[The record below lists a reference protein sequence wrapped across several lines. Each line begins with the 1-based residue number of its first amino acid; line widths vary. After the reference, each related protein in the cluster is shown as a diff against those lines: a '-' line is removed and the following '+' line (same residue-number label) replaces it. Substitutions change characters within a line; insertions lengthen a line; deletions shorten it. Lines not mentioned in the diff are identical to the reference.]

1 MRRLTGDEL
10 VAVASALGAEATGD
24 VPALAAVQQV
34 DGVVDALASL
44 LVAIVRRR
52 PFDRRNH
59 AVAITSID
67 LLAQLNG
74 HTLRLSPPEDITA
87 LITRIRDGLAAPEVR
102 NWLCNHTATTA
113 PVARPRCPSCSVPLR
128 EALVTVRLDLIIVT
142 TCGNCDHML
151 GRPARQRP
159 RQEA

>member
-24 VPALAAVQQV
+24 VPALAAVQQG
-34 DGVVDALASL
+34 DGVLDALASL

-67 LLAQLNG
+67 LLARLNG
-74 HTLRLSPPEDITA
+74 HTLRLSPPQDVAT
-87 LITRIRDGLAAPEVR
+87 LITRISDGLPAPEVR

-113 PVARPRCPSCSVPLR
+113 PVAGPRCPSCSVPLR
-128 EALVTVRLDLIIVT
+128 EALAAVRLDPIIAT
-142 TCGNCDHML
+142 TCGSCGQVL
-151 GRPARQRP
+151 GRPARHRP